1 MVVNT
6 KLVITD
12 LTWNADNQPKPGTPI
27 TFSVTVKNEGPEDIP
42 HARRQNTVIVYVDRE
57 PLKQMKYVG
66 ALAVGES
73 HVFESVVW
81 EATPGNHVITATV
94 DFAVPSPTTVLSG
107 ETLTKHM
114 RVADEALEV
123 PAPAAAVG
131 MNTLTF
137 SDDFTTMDTID
148 INGTGK
154 IGYKWYVTLPFE
166 APDTKPEDLEFTPDG
181 LLLKKSD
188 IHFNYTLGTMDMVT
202 GAGWGYT
209 HGYVEAKFRVPE
221 HRYSDEVNPHHH
233 PSIWALPYENMWSKT
248 DEHLELDHLEYW
260 GYIFGG
266 EETLYTVS
274 MHHHKYNFN
283 VDKPGTSLEMNAV
296 NRKTSHHF
304 GMGDEQWHTMG
315 WLWEEGYLTSY
326 LDGKEIMTQKW
337 SKDGKP
343 DPAPE
348 MKLGDDETGVFSVL
362 DEHYLPMII
371 SGGSNFPLEIAYLN
385 VWEKK

>member
-12 LTWNADNQPKPGTPI
+12 LTWNAENQPKPGTPI

-42 HARRQNTVIVYVDRE
+42 YLARQNTVMVFVDRE
-57 PLKQMKYVG
+57 PLKQMKYTG

-73 HVFESVVW
+73 YVFESVIW

-94 DFAVPSPTTVLSG
+94 DFAVPSPTNVLTG
-107 ETLTKHM
+107 VTFTKNM
-114 RVADEALEV
+114 RVAEKALEV

-137 SDDFTTMDTID
+137 SDDFSTLSTID
-148 INGTGK
+148 LNGTGK
-154 IGYKWYVTLPFE
+154 MGYKWYVTLPFE
-166 APDTKPEDLEFTPDG
+166 APDTVPEDLELTPDG
-181 LLLKKSD
+181 LLIKKSNVV
-188 IHFNYTLGTMDMVT
+188 FNYALGTMDMVT

-209 HGYVEAKFRVPE
+209 HGYLEAKVRVPE
-221 HRYSDEVNPHHH
+221 HRYSDEINPHHH
-233 PSIWALPYENMWSKT
+233 PSIWALPPENMWSKT
-248 DEHLELDHLEYW
+248 DEHLELDFLEYW
-260 GYIFGG
+260 GHIFG
-266 EETLYTVS
+266 EEPLYTVS
-274 MHHHKYNFN
+274 MHHHKYDFN
-283 VDKPGTSLEMNAV
+283 PDRGGTTLKYNAV

-304 GMGDEQWHTMG
+304 GMGDEQWHTLG

-326 LDGKEIMTQKW
+326 FDGKEIMTQKW
-337 SKDGKP
+337 SKDGEP

-348 MKLGDDETGVFSVL
+348 MKLGDAKGAFSIL
-362 DEHYLPMII
+362 DEHYLPLII